1 MSMLEQYDIMPGKGP
16 ASLQQAE
23 RDHLPVQDFF
33 DQAADIL
40 PAIGD
45 TVRADIVPELERR
58 DARWHPAAY
67 MVYALGTHAT
77 LGSLRLHIWPRDLR
91 VREQREEGDVKD
103 VHDHVLHIASLVLKG
118 TYSDNIYHVQNRGA
132 NVSDEELVEKGLL
145 RVFTPP
151 LGVSGSDAMIT
162 DGRVVS
168 VRKSAERVIE
178 EGNMHTI
185 EAGVFH
191 APTIPEDRLAATLS
205 FSSHRANLAGPH
217 ILFAARSTEPV
228 TGIKRPVMLDEA
240 QLVKQQILSK

>member
-1 MSMLEQYDIMPGKGP
+1 M
-16 ASLQQAE
+16 QQAE

-33 DQAADIL
+33 NQAADIL

-45 TVRADIVPELERR
+45 TVRAEIVPELEQR

-91 VREQREEGDVKD
+91 VREEREEGDIKD
-103 VHDHVLHIASLVLKG
+103 VHDHVLHIASLVLRG
-118 TYSDNIYHVQNRGA
+118 TYSDDIYQVQNRGT

-151 LGVSGSDAMIT
+151 LGVSGSDAMTT

-168 VRKSAERVIE
+168 VRKSAERVVA
-178 EGNMHTI
+178 EGGMHTI

-205 FSSHRANLAGPH
+205 FSSHRVNLAGPH
-217 ILFAARSTEPV
+217 ILFAARSTDPITGVKRAV
-228 TGIKRPVMLDEA
+228 TPDEA
-240 QLVKQQILSK
+240 QLAKEQILA